1 MLGIVVWVI
10 NAILHIRISGSP
22 PRADAGLVR
31 QHAHW
36 QTSAETQHARYGGY
50 NDVGAV

>member
-1 MLGIVVWVI
+1 MQLQV
-10 NAILHIRISGSP
+10 AAPQLPTQRIATA
-22 PRADAGLVR
+22 RRRVAR

-50 NDVGAV
+50 NDVGAT